1 MKRYFFYL
9 VFINSINNI
18 IIFLPRIILH
28 DQYQGS
34 IMAIIFAIPFGTIL
48 LYLFMKS
55 IINFPNK
62 AFPEIL
68 SITFP
73 RWAQISIMLFIC
85 SLWYISG
92 FFMLLALIQ
101 MIQRF
106 IFFKMSEYMLLAILV
121 LVLIWAIQTDGLT
134 IFHSLEIFLIII
146 IPMILFIFTKAI
158 FNHYF
163 SWDSCL
169 EVVTHT
175 FSMPTL
181 SSYAVTTYMF
191 TGYTDMLV
199 FNKFFNKENFQLK
212 HIWVFP
218 LIELFLLIFAL
229 FIPIG
234 FLGTQQASSFNYPW
248 IATTD
253 CISIKIGI
261 IERTM
266 FIYILLFFFT
276 AIINII
282 IHWYVSF
289 ELINDMFKLQIK
301 PNKTQK
307 IPWYILGV
315 FGIIPFLLIG
325 IFKNEEA
332 IFSSGT
338 VWLILRLF
346 AEPIVVGL
354 VILTAYIAKKK
365 GAT

>member
-18 IIFLPRIILH
+18 IIFLPRVILH
-28 DQYQGS
+28 DQYHGS
-34 IMAIIFAIPFGTIL
+34 IMAIIFSIPFGTIL

-68 SITFP
+68 SITLP

-101 MIQRF
+101 MVQRF
-106 IFFKMSEYMLLAILV
+106 IFFKMSEYILLAVLV
-121 LVLIWAIQTDGLT
+121 LVLLWAIRTDGLT
-134 IFHSLEIFLIII
+134 IFHSLEIFLVIIV
-146 IPMILFIFTKAI
+146 PMILFIFAKAI

-175 FSMPTL
+175 FSIPTL
-181 SSYAVTTYMF
+181 TSYAVTTYMF
-191 TGYTDMLV
+191 TGYTDMLI

-212 HIWVFP
+212 HIWIFP
-218 LIELFLLIFAL
+218 LVELFLLTFAF

-248 IATTD
+248 LAATD
-253 CISIKIGI
+253 CISIKIGV
-261 IERTM
+261 IERTL

-289 ELINDMFKLQIK
+289 ELINDMFKFQIK
-301 PNKTQK
+301 PNKIQR
-307 IPWYILGV
+307 IHWYILSA

-325 IFKNEEA
+325 VFKNEEA
-332 IFSSGT
+332 LFSSGT

-346 AEPIVVGL
+346 AELIVVGL
-354 VILTAYIAKKK
+354 VILTAYRAKKK